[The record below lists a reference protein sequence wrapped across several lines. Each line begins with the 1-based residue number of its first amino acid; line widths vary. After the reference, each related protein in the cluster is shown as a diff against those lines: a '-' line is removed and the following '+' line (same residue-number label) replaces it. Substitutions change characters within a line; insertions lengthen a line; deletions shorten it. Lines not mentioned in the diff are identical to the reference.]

1 MSLRPLHC
9 RSYLQES
16 AVNGRE
22 SITRVPREDSAVSAG
37 PTCKKPPKSFTLCS
51 REDRPKPG
59 TNRPD
64 PLPGPTPSSV
74 THRRRVLGARS
85 ITIEAEEA
93 WA

>member
-1 MSLRPLHC
+1 MSLHPPPC
-9 RSYLQES
+9 RSYLPES
-16 AVNGRE
+16 AVSGRK
-22 SITRVPREDSAVSAG
+22 STTRVPWEDSDVSAG
-37 PTCKKPPKSFTLCS
+37 PTCKEPPKSFTLCS

-74 THRRRVLGARS
+74 TLRRRVLGARS
-85 ITIEAEEA
+85 MTIEAEEA